1 MAKKT
6 NISEKE
12 LDRDIVN
19 LRLPEPDMT
28 PESSIDD
35 LSFYSEE
42 SKQRLKDMLT
52 KEEK

>member
-6 NISEKE
+6 NISDKE

-28 PESSIDD
+28 PEASIDD
-35 LSFYSEE
+35 LDFYSKED
-42 SKQRLKDMLT
+42 QQALKDLMT
-52 KEEK
+52 EK